1 METVNKIS
9 TELSVVDRLGLVL
22 AQIADLEKEADAIKT
37 VLKESG
43 EAVVEG
49 SFYKASVILSNRS
62 TIDNKA
68 VYKALNVSDDLLAK
82 FTRTTPV
89 ATVKVTARQEADMC
103 DEYTDDAT
111 DKIIKLT
118 EQEYNDIWFEIGRA
132 HV

>member
-49 SFYKASVILSNRS
+49 SLYKATVILSNRS

-89 ATVKVTARQEADMC
+89 ATVKVTAR
-103 DEYTDDAT
+103 
-111 DKIIKLT
+111 
-118 EQEYNDIWFEIGRA
+118 
-132 HV
+132 